1 MTGMGIPSWAVTLNN
16 PGWGWG
22 QDSRHL
28 GCHHLPRFLLYLLVW
43 DPCPDP
49 VTSAAPPT
57 RSRAGTPESSLAAC

>member
-22 QDSRHL
+22 RIQ
-28 GCHHLPRFLLYLLVW
+28 GTWAVTPRLLLYLLVW

-49 VTSAAPPT
+49 VTSAAPRT
-57 RSRAGTPESSLAAC
+57 RSKAGTPDSSLAAY